1 MNCRPGDLARVVA
14 PGYFIRCS
22 CGVST
27 LVVKPDTFVVC
38 AKPFADGWFL
48 AEALPV
54 AGTWACGAG
63 PFTGTCGSL
72 PDSLLRPIR
81 SQPDDVVDEMVA
93 LVGPAPKTLTE
104 VREALHA
111 LDR

>member
-1 MNCRPGDLARVVA
+1 MNCRSGDLARVVA

-48 AEALPV
+48 AEPLPV
-54 AGTWACGAG
+54 AGEWACGAG

-72 PDSLLRPIR
+72 PDRLLRPIR
-81 SQPDDVVDEMVA
+81 DPGDAAVDE
-93 LVGPAPKTLTE
+93 TLIYAGDPR
-104 VREALHA
+104 VREVSHG
-111 LDR
+111 